1 MPTSGDPA
9 TLVIHIYP
17 ATDDGQP
24 RLRFTPA
31 GGTSVVDVT
40 GPASVLAQLAARGI
54 EDHLTN
60 SDERGTPTGP
70 IATVSPLRGRR
81 TA

>member
-9 TLVIHIYP
+9 TLVIHIYSI
-17 ATDDGQP
+17 TDDGRP
-24 RLRFTPA
+24 RLRFTAP
-31 GGTSVVDVT
+31 GGTHVVDVT
-40 GPASVLAQLAARGI
+40 GPASVLAQLAAQGI
-54 EDHLTN
+54 EDHL
-60 SDERGTPTGP
+60 SGGERGTPTGP